1 MFNKFE
7 YEQMLSQCDNNMLE
21 QLNILLW
28 HKSCIALHRKEKLTY
43 VQNEIQRRIN
53 EGSYE

>member
-7 YEQMLSQCDNNMLE
+7 YEQMLSQCNNVMLSAITNSIFRNK
-21 QLNILLW
+21 LCLY
-28 HKSCIALHRKEKLTY
+28 RREKLNCI
-43 VQNEIQRRIN
+43 QHEIQRRIN